1 MGATEGLR
9 VDEVIDLSIVLP
21 VYREDELLGECLR
34 RIHSVVEPLGKT
46 FECVIVDDGS
56 PLSTWEVILRLGED
70 YPRVRALRLS
80 RNFGKEAALAAGL
93 EQARGALVL
102 VMDADLQHPPELIP
116 RFLEIQRETGANV
129 VEGVK
134 LSTEGMSGLRQR
146 CNRLFYRTLE
156 MFSGLNLHNHSDF
169 KLIDRVVRDAW
180 LKLGE
185 RALFFRGMVAWLGF
199 QHESVAFHV
208 PAIAGR
214 ESRWNAPALIRLA
227 LGGLTAFSSAPLHL
241 TTLTGVVFFVLSVLL
256 GLQTLYN
263 WASGRAATGFST
275 VILLQ
280 LVIGSLTLIALG
292 LIGHYLSHI
301 YDEVKGRPRYL
312 IRDSLK
318 LQ

>member
-1 MGATEGLR
+1 
-9 VDEVIDLSIVLP
+9 VDERIDLSIVLP
-21 VYREDELLGECLR
+21 VYREDELLGECLQ
-34 RIHSVVEPLGKT
+34 RIHKAMEPLGKT

-56 PLSTWEVILRLGED
+56 PLPTWEMIVRLSGQF
-70 YPRVRALRLS
+70 PRVRALRLS

-93 EQARGALVL
+93 EEARGTLVL
-102 VMDADLQHPPELIP
+102 VMDADLQHPPELIH
-116 RFLEIQRETGANV
+116 RFLEVQAETGANV

-134 LSTEGMSGLRQR
+134 LSTEGMSGFRQR
-146 CNRLFYRTLE
+146 CNRIFYRTLE
-156 MFSGLNLHNHSDF
+156 AISGLNLHNHSDF

-199 QHESVAFHV
+199 HHEPIVFHV
-208 PAIAGR
+208 PAIPGR
-214 ESRWNAPALIRLA
+214 DSRWNLTALIRLA

-241 TTLTGVVFFVLSVLL
+241 TTLTGVLFFLMSVVL

-312 IRDSLK
+312 IRDRLEPG
-318 LQ
+318 